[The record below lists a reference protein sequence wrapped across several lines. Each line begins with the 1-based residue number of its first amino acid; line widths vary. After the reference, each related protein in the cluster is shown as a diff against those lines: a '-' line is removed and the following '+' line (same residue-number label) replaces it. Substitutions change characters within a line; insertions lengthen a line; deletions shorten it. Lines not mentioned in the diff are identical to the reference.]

1 MKKEDLRITKT
12 KRDLRYAIVEL
23 LKTNQF
29 EKITVGDICDKAMV
43 NRMTFYKHFN
53 DKYDLLEHT
62 INFLVQDLLIK
73 ASEITKP
80 NDNYDEFVNFCVV
93 LSKMIIKESIA
104 QKDEFKALYMS
115 DSGIVYDIITK
126 TIRKYIEMLVV
137 GLAKIRK
144 PKYSI
149 KTITEFLSGGIIHL
163 LCYWMLHLND
173 SDTKQFSDEC
183 TRFAQELFKSGM
195 FFEE

>member
-29 EKITVGDICDKAMV
+29 EKITVGDICEKAMV

-62 INFLVQDLLIK
+62 INFLMQDLLIK

-80 NDNYDEFVNFCVV
+80 NDNYDEFINFCVV

-137 GLAKIRK
+137 SLAKIRR

-149 KTITEFLSGGIIHL
+149 QTITEFMSGGAIHL
-163 LCYWMLHLND
+163 LCYWMLHLTD

-183 TRFAQELFKSGM
+183 TRFAQDLFNSGM
-195 FFEE
+195 FFEA